1 MRPTLSMSIPEG
13 ALILARKGET
23 VHTCVVITDYSS
35 IMVDSI
41 FSYYYAWSM
50 TIDSCILVYT
60 DEVMTVLD
68 DKTRYDVKVEYS
80 DLGMAEGYSINPF
93 RWLPN
98 SSTSPEDFEHCD
110 NNEVGLRS
118 VFDLSGTDPD
128 E

>member
-1 MRPTLSMSIPEG
+1 LRSRLVRSIPEG

-35 IMVDSI
+35 VMIDSI

-50 TIDSCILVYT
+50 TIDSCILVYD

-68 DKTRYDVKVEYS
+68 DTTRYNVKVEYS
-80 DLGMAEGYSINPF
+80 DLGVAEGYSINPF
-93 RWLPN
+93 RWIPN
-98 SSTSPEDFEHCD
+98 SSTNPQDFEHCD
-110 NNEVGLRS
+110 DHEDEVKPI
-118 VFDLSGTDPD
+118 FDLSGTDSD

>member
-1 MRPTLSMSIPEG
+1 VRSTLSMSIPEG

>member
-1 MRPTLSMSIPEG
+1 
-13 ALILARKGET
+13 
-23 VHTCVVITDYSS
+23 
-35 IMVDSI
+35 
-41 FSYYYAWSM
+41 
-50 TIDSCILVYT
+50 
-60 DEVMTVLD
+60 MTVLD

>member
-1 MRPTLSMSIPEG
+1 MRSTLSMSIPEG

-110 NNEVGLRS
+110 DNEVGLRP
-118 VFDLSGTDPD
+118 VFDLSGTDSD

>member
-1 MRPTLSMSIPEG
+1 MRSTLSMSIPEG

>member
-1 MRPTLSMSIPEG
+1 MRSTLSTSIPEG